1 MKNQNSKEENYIIP
15 DWGEIPDDIVMQL
28 QTFIK
33 QFSPYEV
40 QQGIKICLYFDKKSK
55 AYYISCH
62 LEGSVLAQYSDT
74 NATLDH
80 DDEDEIYKLNREVTE
95 DQAAYKAM
103 EKDASEGRSF
113 EDIVLEYDKS
123 YRQAKPLKVYGGQH
137 RITAISKNEKTN
149 GSILHGVRVYFGLN
163 RDQKVEIATVNN
175 TAIAVPN
182 DLLDRMREQLLGSEL
197 RDWCQKVG
205 LLNNGQDFADRRSPD
220 TPTVRIAR
228 TLIVNFFLAQN
239 ASSITDFHEPILC
252 KSGGVDTDYISV
264 RKQINWDDPALIEMG
279 KQFARLH
286 SQQYKTVSERKDDN
300 FTEFARKALSL
311 SVVASWSFAAGLF
324 QKDERYL
331 QILYSIPDNV
341 HPPQDPLNA
350 KALSQ
355 ARLKGTDPDTYR
367 GLGTRNSTK
376 ELGRM
381 LEVFLVVAQK
391 NKEKINK
398 DLANAAIQSYEAKR
412 AVNEANKVLRKI

>member
-1 MKNQNSKEENYIIP
+1 MKNTISVEKNYIFS
-15 DWGEIPDDIVMQL
+15 DLGEIPGEVETQL
-28 QTFIK
+28 QTFTK
-33 QFSPYEV
+33 QFLPYELR
-40 QQGIKICLYFDKKSK
+40 QGSKLCLYFDKKSK
-55 AYYISCH
+55 AYYVMCH
-62 LEGSVLAQYSDT
+62 LEGSILAQYSDT
-74 NATLDH
+74 NATLDT

-95 DQAAYKAM
+95 DQAAYKEM

-113 EDIVLEYDKS
+113 EDIVLEYDKT
-123 YRQAKPLKVYGGQH
+123 YRPTKPLKVYGGQH

-149 GSILHGVRVYFGLN
+149 GSVLHGVRVYFGLN

-205 LLNNGQDFADRRSPD
+205 LLNNGQDFADRRSPE

-228 TLIVNFFLAQN
+228 TLIVNFIQAQKI
-239 ASSITDFHEPILC
+239 SDITSFHEPILC
-252 KSGGVDTDYISV
+252 KSGGIDSDYIGV
-264 RKQINWDDPALIEMG
+264 RKQINWDDSALIEMG

-286 SQQYKTVSERKDDN
+286 SQQRKTVSERTDDN
-300 FTEFARKALSL
+300 FAEFARKALSL

-324 QKDERYL
+324 QKNNSYL

-391 NKEKINK
+391 NKDKITK
-398 DLANAAIQSYEAKR
+398 DLANAAIQSFEAKR